1 MREGA
6 AFPPRAGMALAVALS
21 LAGCADTVRPVLG
34 GLKIGPAAS
43 GPFTYPMLLSEQPP
57 FEYPEDAWTRGV
69 GGETLLKIHISRIG
83 HVDSVYVARSSGDA
97 VLDSA
102 AVAGARRLRYRP
114 ARQGEEPVA
123 VWGLLPVQYPMPEVV
138 KPEDMQRR

>member
-6 AFPPRAGMALAVALS
+6 VASPGVGLALVAALA

-43 GPFTYPMLLSEQPP
+43 GPFTYPMLLGEQPP
-57 FEYPEDAWTRGV
+57 FEYPADAWTRGV

-83 HVDSVYVARSSGDA
+83 HVDSVYVARSSGDG

-123 VWGLLPVQYPMPEVV
+123 VWGLLPVQYPMPEAV
-138 KPEDMQRR
+138 KPEDIERR

>member
-6 AFPPRAGMALAVALS
+6 SIPSRLGLALATAIS
-21 LAGCADTVRPVLG
+21 LAACADTVRPVLG
-34 GLKIGPAAS
+34 GLKIGPAAA
-43 GPFTYPMLLSEQPP
+43 GPFTYPALLGEQPP
-57 FEYPEDAWTRGV
+57 FEYPEEAWARGV

-83 HVDSVYVARSSGDA
+83 HVDSVYVARSSGDGA
-97 VLDSA
+97 LDSA

-123 VWGLLPVQYPMPEVV
+123 VWGLLPVQYPMPEAV
-138 KPEDMQRR
+138 KPGDRKPR

>member
-1 MREGA
+1 MREASPGVG
-6 AFPPRAGMALAVALS
+6 FALAAALS

-34 GLKIGPAAS
+34 GLKIGPAAG
-43 GPFTYPMLLSEQPP
+43 GPFTYPMLLSEELP
-57 FEYPEDAWTRGV
+57 FEYPAAAWSRGV

-83 HVDSVYVARSSGDA
+83 HVDSVYVARSSGDGA
-97 VLDSA
+97 LDSA

-114 ARQGEEPVA
+114 ATQGEEPVA

-138 KPEDMQRR
+138 DPEDMDGR

>member
-6 AFPPRAGMALAVALS
+6 PPSPRVGLALAVALS

-34 GLKIGPAAS
+34 GLRIGPAAS
-43 GPFTYPMLLSEQPP
+43 GPFTYPMLLGEQPP
-57 FEYPEDAWTRGV
+57 FRYPEDAWARGV
-69 GGETLLKIHISRIG
+69 GGETLLKIHISSIG
-83 HVDSVYVARSSGDA
+83 HVDSVYVARSSGDP

-123 VWGLLPVQYPMPEVV
+123 VWGLLPVQYPMPEAA
-138 KPEDMQRR
+138 KPEDRQPR